1 MDACRYV
8 VVLAG
13 HQLTKLFKELGLSN
27 IIYTCVSLMFLGLGK
42 TNSATME
49 FAFIANCKFYH
60 THEIIFTNFLS
71 YFCIANGTLNY
82 TAL

>member
-60 THEIIFTNFLS
+60 THEIIFTFKFS
-71 YFCIANGTLNY
+71 
-82 TAL
+82 